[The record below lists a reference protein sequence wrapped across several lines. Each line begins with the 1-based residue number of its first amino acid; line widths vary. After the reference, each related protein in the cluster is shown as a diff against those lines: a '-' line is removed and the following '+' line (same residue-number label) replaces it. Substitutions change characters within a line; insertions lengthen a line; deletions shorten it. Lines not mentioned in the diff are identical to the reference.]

1 MKFYNGEP
9 EDSKIIDIIFKWIV
23 DIVIVLVLA
32 LFVYMYCCQQTKV
45 QGNSMNDMLKNED
58 QVLVNTIAYNILPV
72 ARYDVISFHKGMED
86 GEKIQYVKR
95 VIGLPGE
102 TILIKDGEFYVN
114 GKKLDYK
121 KSKDKIVNA
130 GLATEEIKL
139 KDDEYFVIGDNIN
152 NSEDSRSATVGNVKK
167 TEIDGKVWLISWPF
181 ANINLVK

>member
-1 MKFYNGEP
+1 
-9 EDSKIIDIIFKWIV
+9 
-23 DIVIVLVLA
+23 
-32 LFVYMYCCQQTKV
+32 
-45 QGNSMNDMLKNED
+45 MNDMLKNED

-72 ARYDVISFHKGMED
+72 ARYDVISFHKVMED

-95 VIGLPGE
+95 VIGLPGD

-130 GLATEEIKL
+130 GLAAEEIKL

-152 NSEDSRSATVGNVKK
+152 NSEDSRSATVGNVRK